1 MVGVSGRSSHE
12 KNMVVNTAVKSES
25 CVIWISKNI
34 QKYWMFA
41 VSTFNTMEANKETKH
56 DNHNLQRASWDLA
69 SNLKKQL
76 IYTVFTK
83 SASKNSLN

>member
-1 MVGVSGRSSHE
+1 
-12 KNMVVNTAVKSES
+12 
-25 CVIWISKNI
+25 
-34 QKYWMFA
+34 MFA